1 MYTPKK
7 KMLLTVCETKITKKK
22 SFNQQRSKKTIKT
35 RRKCKPN
42 KAHSYTQN
50 TQHIY
55 IKNVSKSQNKLSE
68 REKENKREVKAF
80 PFRSSSSPA
89 HPSSMDGWMD
99 GCGDDRRE
107 MCYLYLEFLNKV
119 LVTCAVIAAS
129 AWQVRLTLWGGFRKH

>member
-7 KMLLTVCETKITKKK
+7 NCYLLFVKRKLRKK

-99 GCGDDRRE
+99 GWMRRP
-107 MCYLYLEFLNKV
+107 
-119 LVTCAVIAAS
+119 
-129 AWQVRLTLWGGFRKH
+129 